1 MEKEKTICCKGE
13 EKGRRKRKML
23 DQVYTVHDSS
33 NESQKEELEA
43 VPVGAWW
50 DWVSIGRYWL
60 IYDGTGSVEG
70 GAGWYLVVL
79 SQYGVLVDI

>member
-1 MEKEKTICCKGE
+1 
-13 EKGRRKRKML
+13 ML

-50 DWVSIGRYWL
+50 DWFSIGRYWL